1 MLAEAIGGAGEQA
14 HEQAMPSSRFTNT
27 RSSLTGNNVG
37 VSPEDPE
44 CRVVVCDDQP
54 SYRKI
59 VSAVLGLEP
68 GLVVVGEA
76 ANGQEAVNLVK
87 ELRPDVLVL
96 DIAMPV
102 LDGLEALPLIHAAS
116 PETKVV
122 MLTGVASD
130 TFRSRAREGGAAL
143 FIEKGTNIQ
152 DVVEAVAGVC
162 GGPS

>member
-1 MLAEAIGGAGEQA
+1 V
-14 HEQAMPSSRFTNT
+14 SSEN
-27 RSSLTGNNVG
+27 
-37 VSPEDPE
+37 PE

-54 SYRKI
+54 GYRNI
-59 VSAVLGLEP
+59 VSTVLDLEP

-76 ANGQEAVNLVK
+76 ANGQEAVDLVG

-130 TFRSRAREGGAAL
+130 TFRNRAHEGGAAL

-162 GGPS
+162 GDRS

>member
-1 MLAEAIGGAGEQA
+1 M
-14 HEQAMPSSRFTNT
+14 
-27 RSSLTGNNVG
+27 
-37 VSPEDPE
+37 
-44 CRVVVCDDQP
+44 VCDDQP
-54 SYRKI
+54 GYRKI
-59 VSAVLGLEP
+59 VRAVLDLEP

-76 ANGQEAVNLVK
+76 ANGQEAVDLVE

-122 MLTGVASD
+122 MLTGFASD
-130 TFRSRAREGGAAL
+130 TFRNRAREGGAAL
-143 FIEKGTNIQ
+143 FVEKGTNIQ

-162 GGPS
+162 GDRS

>member
-1 MLAEAIGGAGEQA
+1 M
-14 HEQAMPSSRFTNT
+14 
-27 RSSLTGNNVG
+27 
-37 VSPEDPE
+37 
-44 CRVVVCDDQP
+44 VVCDDQP
-54 SYRKI
+54 GYRKI
-59 VSAVLGLEP
+59 VSAVLDLEP

-76 ANGQEAVNLVK
+76 ANGQEAVNLARD
-87 ELRPDVLVL
+87 LRPDVLVL

-102 LDGLEALPLIHAAS
+102 LDGLEALPLIQAVS

-130 TFRSRAREGGAAL
+130 TFRDRARGGGAVL

-152 DVVEAVAGVC
+152 DVVEAVARVC

>member
-1 MLAEAIGGAGEQA
+1 
-14 HEQAMPSSRFTNT
+14 
-27 RSSLTGNNVG
+27 
-37 VSPEDPE
+37 VSPENPE

-54 SYRKI
+54 GFRNI
-59 VSAVLGLEP
+59 VSTVLDLEA

-76 ANGQEAVNLVK
+76 ANGQEAVDLVG

-96 DIAMPV
+96 DVAMPV
-102 LDGLEALPLIHAAS
+102 LDGLEALPLIRAAS

-130 TFRSRAREGGAAL
+130 TFRNRAREGGAAL

-162 GGPS
+162 SDRS

>member
-1 MLAEAIGGAGEQA
+1 VVRRA
-14 HEQAMPSSRFTNT
+14 ST
-27 RSSLTGNNVG
+27 RSSSTGNNVE
-37 VSPEDPE
+37 VSSENPE

-54 SYRKI
+54 GYRNI
-59 VSAVLGLEP
+59 VSTVLDLEP

-76 ANGQEAVNLVK
+76 ANGQEAVDLVG

-130 TFRSRAREGGAAL
+130 TFRNRAHEGGAAL

-162 GGPS
+162 GDRS

>member
-1 MLAEAIGGAGEQA
+1 
-14 HEQAMPSSRFTNT
+14 
-27 RSSLTGNNVG
+27 LTGNNVG
-37 VSPEDPE
+37 VSPEDAE

-54 SYRKI
+54 GYRRI
-59 VSAVLGLEP
+59 VSAVLDLEP

-76 ANGQEAVNLVK
+76 TNGQEAVDRVE

-122 MLTGVASD
+122 MLTGIASD
-130 TFRSRAREGGAAL
+130 TLRNRAREGGAAL

-152 DVVEAVAGVC
+152 DVVEAVAGLC
-162 GGPS
+162 GVPS

>member
-1 MLAEAIGGAGEQA
+1 L
-14 HEQAMPSSRFTNT
+14 TN
-27 RSSLTGNNVG
+27 NNVG
-37 VSPEDPE
+37 VAPENPE
-44 CRVVVCDDQP
+44 CRVVVCDDQ
-54 SYRKI
+54 SGYRRI
-59 VSAVLGLEP
+59 VSTVLDLEP

-130 TFRSRAREGGAAL
+130 TFRNRAREGGAAL